1 MAPSYSH
8 LPSTISA
15 EPPPD
20 IGLLSLLAEA
30 PSGSSQAAANLFI
43 LVQLGAIAFAVWAI
57 ARYCR
62 GKVARAL
69 TWDIARSVDDPYGH
83 ARRQL
88 AAWETDVSSLHEM
101 RNMLRGL
108 TARVRPHSLCHS
120 PKPVDPE
127 PVDPEFETAR
137 NMLMESFGRRRRA
150 PPTHSESMLPHAP
163 LSIQLLG
170 AVCPWYLTDW
180 YQMARRRDSSR
191 PDGEPSIS
199 TPSAAPSTLP
209 VHLLEPERRK
219 WAAAAAAR
227 PQTDGENPSTP
238 LRTPPPELP
247 PRTLLKDG
255 SKNPRLPN
263 PRLPFFESATV
274 ERGSPSF
281 PQRLEAQQVLGV
293 RDDAAASA
301 AGVGPSTRD
310 YPVPRGCHQCAPAR
324 LARQRGCHHPV
335 SHPIGIQIS
344 SEMSIEMG
352 RGRLS
357 SEPLKKRRPLPNSFR
372 ERPVLPAAGGA
383 PASLFQAR
391 GACIAKGG
399 RAGTEDLIIFP

>member
-1 MAPSYSH
+1 MVPLDNGMAPSYSH

-150 PPTHSESMLPHAP
+150 PPAHSESMLPHAP

-301 AGVGPSTRD
+301 AGVGPRAKHAGLPS
-310 YPVPRGCHQCAPAR
+310 AAR
-324 LARQRGCHHPV
+324 LPPV
-335 SHPIGIQIS
+335 RT
-344 SEMSIEMG
+344 SE
-352 RGRLS
+352 
-357 SEPLKKRRPLPNSFR
+357 
-372 ERPVLPAAGGA
+372 A
-383 PASLFQAR
+383 
-391 GACIAKGG
+391 G
-399 RAGTEDLIIFP
+399 RAARLPPPGQPSNRNPNLFRNVDRNGTRTPLVRTSQKAKALAE